1 MTKKSN
7 FQNISKKA
15 RALLSSGESKSVDY
29 KVKLA
34 GLHPDDLVAFANS
47 KNGGT
52 ILIGVREISGHGGKQ
67 EGEPIGHP
75 IDDKS
80 KLQIMGKA
88 LSCSPPIQI
97 EIFVENL
104 GDRAFYRIEI
114 PSGANKPYSTS
125 SGTYKIRE
133 DGHNIPLLPE
143 PLLRIFLEQEAAE
156 FKSRFAEATKEL
168 EWHMGDTLGLIEQ
181 LEQTISMKIG
191 DIDSSLG
198 SAEHRAGDAADTI
211 WVVRHQVQLLATELE
226 KQKQRTKAI
235 ALKVGADDPIKQK
248 AEKETLQFLIQ
259 KLENNPEIIAAA
271 KQGAPITLSIPGE
284 IVGELSQADAKRLFA
299 VAQKKLESEKNNN

>member
-15 RALLSSGESKSVDY
+15 RSLLSSGESKSVDY
-29 KVKLA
+29 KIKLA

-52 ILIGVREISGHGGKQ
+52 ILIGVREISGRGGKQ

-97 EIFVENL
+97 EIFVENIA
-104 GDRAFYRIEI
+104 DRAFYRIEI

-156 FKSRFAEATKEL
+156 FKLRFAEATREL
-168 EWHMGDTLGLIEQ
+168 ESGMSDALGLVEQ
-181 LEQTISMKIG
+181 LEQVISMKIE
-191 DIDSSLG
+191 DIDHSIG
-198 SAEHRAGDAADTI
+198 SAESRAGDAADTI
-211 WVVRHQVQLLATELE
+211 LTVWRQVHLLTSEVE
-226 KQKQRTKAI
+226 KQTQRLKAI
-235 ALKVGADDPIKQK
+235 ALKVEAGDPIKQK
-248 AEKETLQFLIQ
+248 AEKEALQLIIQ
-259 KLENNPEIIAAA
+259 GLKKNPTKKGKSTSISFSGE
-271 KQGAPITLSIPGE
+271 GAE
-284 IVGELSQADAKRLFA
+284 ELDQEDIERLVA
-299 VAQKKLESEKNNN
+299 TAQKKLRSEESDK